1 MESKT
6 AGVSGTDAPETG
18 EALTDTV
25 GQGGPA
31 SPTPE
36 ENPESQSVEKQG
48 EGSAD
53 LLFGFSQEEL
63 MGFLRRMLL
72 YRRFEEKAEEGY
84 AIGKIGGFCHL
95 HIGQEG
101 SAEGTI
107 RPLRENDYV
116 IAAYRE
122 HTQALA
128 KGVEPRLVMA
138 ELYGRAPGASTGKGG
153 SMHVFGVDQ
162 GFMGGHGIV
171 GGQVPLATG
180 MGWAI
185 KYRSE
190 DRVVVCFMG
199 EAAVNQGAF
208 HEALNMAAIWQLP
221 VIYVVENNEYG
232 MGTAFSRVS
241 ATEIVDRSG
250 AYGIPA
256 SFVDGQDVLATYR
269 HFEELAQEVRS
280 GGGPRFVEVRT
291 YRFRGHSMS
300 DPVAG
305 TYRSKKEVA
314 EHKAHDDPINILR
327 DRLFEAGLLTQE
339 ELEVMDAVVREEV
352 QEAADFADAAPLPD
366 PSDLYTHVYS
376 QINEHDRL
384 FFDGRTR

>member
-1 MESKT
+1 MEPKT
-6 AGVSGTDAPETG
+6 AGFSGTDAPETG
-18 EALTDTV
+18 EAFPGTD
-25 GQGGPA
+25 GQGGSA

-36 ENPESQSVEKQG
+36 GPPEDLAVKAED
-48 EGSAD
+48 GSSTD
-53 LLFGFSQEEL
+53 LLSGFSQEEL
-63 MGFLRRMLL
+63 LGFLRRMLL
-72 YRRFEEKAEEGY
+72 YRRFEEKAEEAY

-116 IAAYRE
+116 IGGYRE

-138 ELYGRAPGASTGKGG
+138 ELYGRAPGTSAGKGG
-153 SMHVFGVDQ
+153 SMHIFGVDQ

-190 DRVVVCFMG
+190 DRIVVCFMG
-199 EAAVNQGAF
+199 EAAVNQGAL
-208 HEALNMAAIWQLP
+208 HEALNMAAIWELP

-256 SFVDGQDVLATYR
+256 SVVDGKDVLATYR
-269 HFEELAQEVRS
+269 HFEKLSKEARS

-305 TYRSKKEVA
+305 TYRSKEELA
-314 EHKAHDDPINILR
+314 EHKAHDDPIHILR
-327 DRLFEAGLLTQE
+327 DRLFEAGFLTQE
-339 ELEVMDAVVREEV
+339 ELEEMDAAVRGEV
-352 QEAADFADAAPLPD
+352 LDAADFADSAPVPD
-366 PSDLYTHVYS
+366 PSDLHTHVYS
-376 QINEHDRL
+376 QINEHGRL
-384 FFDGRTR
+384 FFDGKAR